1 MRTILTVMLIGT
13 TVVACGATVP
23 VPTQRMA
30 DAESAERSARELGA
44 NGQPQ
49 AQLHLKLATDQI
61 AQARA
66 SIADGDNERA
76 ALQLVRAKA
85 DAELAVALA
94 RELAAKTA
102 SQQANIA
109 KEAAPK

>member
-1 MRTILTVMLIGT
+1 MRTVLLAMIVGLS
-13 TVVACGATVP
+13 VVACGATFP
-23 VPTQRMA
+23 VPTQRLA

-44 NGQPQ
+44 NSEPQ
-49 AQLHLKLATDQI
+49 AQLHLKLAAEQI
-61 AQARA
+61 AKARV

-76 ALQLVRAKA
+76 DLQLVRAKA

-102 SQQANIA
+102 AQQANTA